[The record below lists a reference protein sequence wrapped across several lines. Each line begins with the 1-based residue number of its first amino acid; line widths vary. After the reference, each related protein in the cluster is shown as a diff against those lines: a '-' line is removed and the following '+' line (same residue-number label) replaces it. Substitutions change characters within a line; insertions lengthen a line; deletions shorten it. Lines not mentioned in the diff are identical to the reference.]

1 MDALSSVLSRIA
13 LRAGV
18 FYSGNLCDLHDFEHD
33 VFKGHLH
40 LIERG
45 PIVLQTQ
52 GQADVHLNEPTV
64 LFLPR
69 PQWHRLVAD
78 DGVGADVVCG
88 TIALGGGVHNP
99 VSDSL
104 PDVVLVPLSAM
115 PGMKALLGLMRQEAF
130 EDQPGRQAVLDRL
143 CEVLILQ
150 LLRHCMAQGITS
162 GGLLAG
168 LADAKL
174 GKALRAMHEDPAK
187 DWDLPSLAAATG
199 MSRARFAHHFKAVLG
214 HTPAHHL
221 SQWRIQTAQQLMQQ
235 GQSIQQAAHAVGYG
249 SASAFT
255 RAFVRA
261 LGQTPGAWLTA
272 RRADHNGSL
281 NETGSTDKAAKPP
294 RQGPAAP

>member
-1 MDALSSVLSRIA
+1 MSM
-13 LRAGV
+13 RAGV
-18 FYSGNLCDLHDFEHD
+18 FYSGNICGLHDFEQD

-99 VSDSL
+99 VSASL
-104 PDVVLVPLSAM
+104 PDVVQVPLSAL
-115 PGMKALLGLMRQEAF
+115 PGVGALLGLMRQEAF
-130 EDQPGRQAVLDRL
+130 QDQPGRQAVLDRL

-150 LLRHCMAQGITS
+150 LLRHCMAQGIVS

-168 LADAKL
+168 LADPKL
-174 GKALRAMHEDPAK
+174 GKALRAMHEDPAH
-187 DWDLPSLAAATG
+187 DWDLPSLAAAAG
-199 MSRARFAHHFKAVLG
+199 MSRARFAHHFMAVLG
-214 HTPAHHL
+214 QGPAQYL

-249 SASAFT
+249 SASAFS
-255 RAFVRA
+255 RAFARA

-272 RRADHNGSL
+272 QRADKNGS
-281 NETGSTDKAAKPP
+281 
-294 RQGPAAP
+294 

>member
-1 MDALSSVLSRIA
+1 MDSLSAALSAMSM
-13 LRAGV
+13 RAGI
-18 FYSGNLCDLHDFEHD
+18 FYSGNICGLHDFEHD

-40 LIERG
+40 LVERG

-69 PQWHRLVAD
+69 PKWHRLVAD
-78 DGVGADVVCG
+78 DSAGADVVCG

-99 VSDSL
+99 ISASL
-104 PDVVLVPLSAM
+104 PDVVQVPLSAM
-115 PGMKALLGLMRQEAF
+115 PGVEALLGLMRQEAF
-130 EDQPGRQAVLDRL
+130 QDQPGRQAVLDRL

-174 GKALRAMHEDPAK
+174 GKALRAMHKEPEQ
-187 DWDLPSLAAATG
+187 DWDLPSLAAAAG

-214 HTPAHHL
+214 HTPAQYL
-221 SQWRIQTAQQLMQQ
+221 SQWRIQIAQQLMRQ

-255 RAFVRA
+255 RAFVRE
-261 LGQTPGAWLTA
+261 LGISPGSWLVTTSQNGLTP
-272 RRADHNGSL
+272 
-281 NETGSTDKAAKPP
+281 
-294 RQGPAAP
+294 QY

>member
-18 FYSGNLCDLHDFEHD
+18 FYSGNLCGLHDFEHD

-45 PIVLQTQ
+45 PITLHML
-52 GQADVHLNEPTV
+52 GQSDMRLTEPTV

-69 PQWHRLVAD
+69 PQWHRLLAD
-78 DGVGADVVCG
+78 DGAGADVVCG

-99 VSDSL
+99 VSASL
-104 PDVVLVPLSAM
+104 PDVVQVPLSAL
-115 PGMKALLGLMRQEAF
+115 PGMGALLGLMRQEAF
-130 EDQPGRQAVLDRL
+130 QDKPGRQAVLDRL

-150 LLRHCMAQGITS
+150 LLRHCMVQGMTS

-174 GKALRAMHEDPAK
+174 GKTLRAMHEDPAK
-187 DWDLPSLAAATG
+187 AWDLPSLAASAG

-214 HTPAHHL
+214 HTPGHYL

-235 GQSIQQAAHAVGYG
+235 GQSIQQAAYAVGYG

-255 RAFVRA
+255 RAFARE
-261 LGQTPGAWLTA
+261 LGMAPGAWLIA
-272 RRADHNGSL
+272 ISKM
-281 NETGSTDKAAKPP
+281 S
-294 RQGPAAP
+294 

>member
-18 FYSGNLCDLHDFEHD
+18 FYSGNLCGLHDFEHD

-45 PIVLQTQ
+45 PITLHML
-52 GQADVHLNEPTV
+52 GQADVHLTEPTV

-69 PQWHRLVAD
+69 PQWHRLSAD
-78 DGVGADVVCG
+78 DGAGADVVCG

-99 VSDSL
+99 VSASL
-104 PDVVLVPLSAM
+104 PDVVQVPLSAL
-115 PGMKALLGLMRQEAF
+115 PGVRALLALMRQEAF
-130 EDQPGRQAVLDRL
+130 QEQPGRQAVLDRL

-168 LADAKL
+168 LADPKL
-174 GKALRAMHEDPAK
+174 GKALRAVHDDPAQ
-187 DWDLPSLAAATG
+187 DWDLPNMAAAAS

-214 HTPAHHL
+214 HTPAHYL

-255 RAFVRA
+255 RAFVRE
-261 LGQTPGAWLTA
+261 LGISPGAWLMATSK
-272 RRADHNGSL
+272 G
-281 NETGSTDKAAKPP
+281 
-294 RQGPAAP
+294 GPQTQH

>member
-1 MDALSSVLSRIA
+1 MDSLSAALSAMS

-18 FYSGNLCDLHDFEHD
+18 FYSGNICGLHDFEHD

-78 DGVGADVVCG
+78 DDAGADVVCG

-99 VSDSL
+99 ISASL
-104 PDVVLVPLSAM
+104 PDVVQVQLSAM
-115 PGMKALLGLMRQEAF
+115 PGVAALLGLMRQEAF

-174 GKALRAMHEDPAK
+174 GKALRAIHEDPAH
-187 DWDLPSLAAATG
+187 DWDLPSLAGAAG

-221 SQWRIQTAQQLMQQ
+221 SQWRIQSAQQLMQQ

-255 RAFVRA
+255 RAFARE
-261 LGQTPGAWLTA
+261 LGISPSAWLLATSQNKLSPQ
-272 RRADHNGSL
+272 H
-281 NETGSTDKAAKPP
+281 
-294 RQGPAAP
+294 

>member
-18 FYSGNLCDLHDFEHD
+18 FYSGNICGLHDFEHD

-78 DGVGADVVCG
+78 DGAGADVVCG

-99 VSDSL
+99 VSASL
-104 PDVVLVPLSAM
+104 PDVVQVPLSAL
-115 PGMKALLGLMRQEAF
+115 PGMGALLGQG
-130 EDQPGRQAVLDRL
+130 P
-143 CEVLILQ
+143 
-150 LLRHCMAQGITS
+150 AQY
-162 GGLLAG
+162 
-168 LADAKL
+168 
-174 GKALRAMHEDPAK
+174 
-187 DWDLPSLAAATG
+187 
-199 MSRARFAHHFKAVLG
+199 
-214 HTPAHHL
+214 L

-255 RAFVRA
+255 RAFARA

-272 RRADHNGSL
+272 QRADKNGS
-281 NETGSTDKAAKPP
+281 
-294 RQGPAAP
+294 

>member
-18 FYSGNLCDLHDFEHD
+18 FYSGNLCGLHDFEHD

-45 PIVLQTQ
+45 PITLQTQ
-52 GQADVHLNEPTV
+52 GSANVHLSEPTV

-78 DGVGADVVCG
+78 DGAGADVVCG

-99 VSDSL
+99 VSASL
-104 PDVVLVPLSAM
+104 PDVVQVPLSAL
-115 PGMKALLGLMRQEAF
+115 PGVGALLGLMRQEAF
-130 EDQPGRQAVLDRL
+130 QEQPGRQAVLDRL

-168 LADAKL
+168 LADPKL
-174 GKALRAMHEDPAK
+174 GKALRALHEDPAQEG
-187 DWDLPSLAAATG
+187 DLPKLADVAG

-214 HTPAHHL
+214 QPPAHYL

-255 RAFVRA
+255 RAFVRE

-272 RRADHNGSL
+272 WQATKNG
-281 NETGSTDKAAKPP
+281 P
-294 RQGPAAP
+294 

>member
-1 MDALSSVLSRIA
+1 MDSLSAALSAMSM
-13 LRAGV
+13 RAGV
-18 FYSGNLCDLHDFEHD
+18 FYSGNICGLHDFEQD

-64 LFLPR
+64 VFLPR

-78 DGVGADVVCG
+78 DGAGADVVCG
-88 TIALGGGVHNP
+88 TIALGGGIHNP
-99 VSDSL
+99 ISASL
-104 PDVVLVPLSAM
+104 PDIVQVPLSAM
-115 PGMKALLGLMRQEAF
+115 PGVETLLGLMRQEAF
-130 EDQPGRQAVLDRL
+130 EDRPGRQAVLDRL

-150 LLRHCMAQGITS
+150 LLRHCMAQGIS
-162 GGLLAG
+162 SVGLLAG

-174 GKALRAMHEDPAK
+174 AKALRAMHEDPAN
-187 DWDLPSLAAATG
+187 DWDLPSLAAAAG
-199 MSRARFAHHFKAVLG
+199 MSRARFAHHFKTVLG

-221 SQWRIQTAQQLMQQ
+221 SQCRIQKAQKLMQQ

-255 RAFVRA
+255 RAFLRE
-261 LGQTPGAWLTA
+261 LDQTPGAWLTA
-272 RRADHNGSL
+272 RRADQNGS
-281 NETGSTDKAAKPP
+281 
-294 RQGPAAP
+294 